1 MSRSVTSR
9 WTMPDKMLTLKDLW
23 HMELAQ
29 LKLEREQSDPDPD
42 LWRWSPLEI
51 TEFARMLEV
60 ARGLAAAG
68 LRKLR
73 IAEAGCGIGTK
84 LYLMKNQFELDET
97 GYEINDLYLAMCKEL
112 GVHAV
117 KCDLRVDK
125 PPWEKFD
132 IVYLSRPFK
141 SDEYEVEWEWEVINA
156 MRPGAVLISAYAA
169 VKPHKW
175 QCYYRKP
182 FRGVWVKPHAGTY
195 DQMISRTVTG
205 SDPLVPEPS
214 SRLH

>member
-1 MSRSVTSR
+1 
-9 WTMPDKMLTLKDLW
+9 MPDKILTLQELW

-29 LKLEREQSDPDPD
+29 LKLERETTDPDPVM
-42 LWRWSPLEI
+42 WRWSPLEI

-60 ARGLAAAG
+60 ARGLAADG

-73 IAEAGCGIGTK
+73 FAEAGCGIGTK
-84 LYLMKNQFELDET
+84 LYLAKHQFELDET
-97 GYEINDLYLAMCKEL
+97 GYEINDFYLAHCKGL
-112 GVHAV
+112 GVLAV

-141 SDEYEVEWEWEVINA
+141 SDDYEVTWEWEVLNA
-156 MRPGAVLISAYAA
+156 MRPGAVLINAYAA
-169 VKPHKW
+169 VKPHRW

-182 FRGVWVKPHAGTY
+182 FRGVWVKPRSATY
-195 DQMISRTVTG
+195 DAMISRNLTG

-214 SRLH
+214 TSAG